1 MTQQRDSMS
10 ELRAATALREL
21 EKSKTGA
28 TSVFIRLTLAIIFM
42 YLIFM
47 SHEVLGVIG
56 PAFISVLFLIAL
68 MTPLF
73 YQILKGMLGKRR
85 ARSEDNVMGT
95 EGNIME
101 EESLQEG

>member
-10 ELRAATALREL
+10 ELRAATTLREI

-28 TSVFIRLTLAIIFM
+28 TGVLIRLTLAIIFM

-47 SHEVLGVIG
+47 SHQVLGIIG

-73 YQILKGMLGKRR
+73 YQIFKGMLGKRR
-85 ARSEDNVMGT
+85 ARSEDN
-95 EGNIME
+95 IME

>member
-10 ELRAATALREL
+10 ELRAATALREI

-28 TSVFIRLTLAIIFM
+28 TGVLIRLTLAIIFM

-47 SHEVLGVIG
+47 SHQVLGIIG

-68 MTPLF
+68 MAPLF
-73 YQILKGMLGKRR
+73 YQILKGVLGKRR
-85 ARSEDNVMGT
+85 ARNEDNVMGT

-101 EESLQEG
+101 KESMQEG